1 MMPLRFLKWSGGIF
15 LALILLVGVVL
26 ALFDWNWLRGP
37 IMRAVTEKTGR
48 ELVINGD
55 LKVKLGWPAVRI
67 RTSGLTFA
75 NPPWAKEKQMVTVES
90 LEVSVEVP
98 QLFKKNVILPEV
110 WVGQAVVFLE
120 EGEDGRRNW
129 LLDTEQRDEKARI
142 QIDRLTLDRAQLR
155 YDNPK
160 QQISIQSEISS
171 QKTAASDIQAAGII
185 FTAQG
190 FYNGLPLGAQG
201 TGGSVLG
208 LRDETLAYP
217 LKVDATIGT
226 TSVQAEG
233 TITSLVKFS
242 AIDMDLWLRGD
253 SVAKLFPLVGIALPE
268 TRPYETRGHIAHN
281 AQMWSYE
288 KFSGRVGESDI
299 AGTLQL
305 DTGGKR
311 PFLHGELQSK
321 VLNFADLGPVIGSEP
336 KGAKEKKVTV
346 AATPP
351 TPPANVRVLPE
362 LPFRTERWDSVD
374 ADVKLK
380 ANNIRRP
387 KELPIENLDTHL
399 QMSNSVLTLDPLKF
413 GVAGGNLTAQIALD
427 GQKDPIHAH
436 AKIQVRKL
444 HIRELFPTLK
454 INKTSIGNING
465 DFELSGD
472 GNSVA
477 HILSTSNGRVA
488 LVIAG
493 GEISKL
499 MMESVGLHLWEMLR
513 LKVAGDQV
521 INIHCGVAD
530 FNVKSG
536 VMSTEVLVLDTEV
549 TTINADGT
557 INLVNEKLDLT
568 LKPKTKKL
576 SLVALR
582 APIYIRGSFSKP
594 QVTLDAGQVAVRSIG
609 AVALAAVNPL
619 LALIPLVETG
629 PGMDSDCG
637 RLIQEAK
644 QPARNTVSEK

>member
-336 KGAKEKKVTV
+336 KGVKEKKVTV